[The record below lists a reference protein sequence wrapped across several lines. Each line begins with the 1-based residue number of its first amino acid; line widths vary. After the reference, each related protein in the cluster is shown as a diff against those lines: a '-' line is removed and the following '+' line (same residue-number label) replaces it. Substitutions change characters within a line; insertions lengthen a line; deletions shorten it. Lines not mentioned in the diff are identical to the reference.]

1 VIAAAQAKGAAA
13 MLTAQCEIN
22 EIKAWSVQRESNP
35 HLQFG
40 KLWAKSGFSL
50 T

>member
-1 VIAAAQAKGAAA
+1 VITAAQAKGAAA
-13 MLTAQCEIN
+13 MLTEQCEID

-40 KLWAKSGFSL
+40 QLSLKSGIS
-50 T
+50 